1 MIILLQAAHVGH
13 GHKEN
18 TSIPFIFKA
27 KSCKEIVWGLS
38 KAGKSG
44 SMIRQGYGDKPGMSP
59 VCFFVCACPWPIWKR
74 ILDKRGY
81 KMSIK
86 QVAVVGL
93 GYVGLPL
100 AIAFGKK
107 INTIGFDIS
116 DTKIKNYRNGIDTMG
131 EVDEADFKAAGHISF
146 TSDPAELKKAD
157 MVIVAVP
164 TPISTSHLPDLKHIT
179 ASSRTVGENL
189 SPNTVVIYESTVY
202 PGVTEDV
209 CVPVLEEASG
219 LRCGKDFKVGYSPE
233 RINPG
238 DREHTLEKIIKV
250 VAGQDRETL
259 DKVAQLYEM
268 VVKAGVHRAESIK
281 VAEAAKV
288 IENTQRDLN
297 IALMN
302 ELAIIFNRLDIDT
315 TAVLEAAGT
324 KWNFLKFRP
333 GLVGG
338 HCIGVDPYYL
348 TYCAQQTG
356 YRPEVILAGRRINDS
371 MGAYIAQRTVK
382 ELIHAGVRVQGAR
395 VVIMGLTFK
404 EDCPDIRNTKVLDII
419 RELNDYGIK
428 PLVHDPVA
436 DPAEAMD
443 AYGIALLRELPAS
456 TDCAILAVAHG
467 EYRQRGASAIRE
479 ILVPDKGIVID
490 VKGIFKRKDFPEDT
504 VRYWRL

>member
-1 MIILLQAAHVGH
+1 M
-13 GHKEN
+13 
-18 TSIPFIFKA
+18 
-27 KSCKEIVWGLS
+27 
-38 KAGKSG
+38 
-44 SMIRQGYGDKPGMSP
+44 P
-59 VCFFVCACPWPIWKR
+59 VK
-74 ILDKRGY
+74 K
-81 KMSIK
+81 
-86 QVAVVGL
+86 VAVVGL

-116 DTKIKNYRNGIDTMG
+116 DAKIANYKKGIDLMG
-131 EVDEADFKAAGHISF
+131 EVDEEGFRSATHITF
-146 TSDPAELKKAD
+146 TSNPADLREAD
-157 MVIVAVP
+157 MIIVAVP
-164 TPISTSHLPDLKHIT
+164 TPINASHLPDLKHIT
-179 ASSRTVGENL
+179 ASTRTVGENL
-189 SPNTVVIYESTVY
+189 SPGTTVIYESTVY

-209 CVPVLEEASG
+209 CVPVLEDASG
-219 LRCGKDFKVGYSPE
+219 LKCGKDFKVGYSPE

-238 DREHTLEKIIKV
+238 DREHTLEKIVKV
-250 VAGQDRETL
+250 VAGQDQETL
-259 DKVAQLYEM
+259 DQVAELYEM
-268 VVKAGVHRAESIK
+268 VVEAGVHRAESIK

-302 ELAIIFNRLDIDT
+302 ELAIIFNRLGIDT
-315 TAVLEAAGT
+315 QAVLEAAGT
-324 KWNFLKFRP
+324 KWNFLPFRP

-404 EDCPDIRNTKVLDII
+404 ENCPDIRNTKVLDIVA
-419 RELNDYGIK
+419 ELNDYGIN

-436 DPAEAMD
+436 DPEEAMD
-443 AYGIALLRELPAS
+443 VYGIKLLKDLPAS
-456 TDCAILAVAHG
+456 TDCAIAAVAHQ
-467 EYRQRGASAIRE
+467 EYRDMGAAAVRDM
-479 ILVPDKGIVID
+479 LVPDKGIVID
-490 VKGIFKRKDFPEDT
+490 VKGMFSRDDFPDDS